1 MLTIG
6 LPFFNNE
13 KTLTSA
19 IQSVLIQTYNDWE
32 LILVDDGSTDN
43 STTIAK
49 KFAGADGRIQLVS
62 DGINRGLIYRLNQ
75 IIDLAQG
82 DYIARMD
89 SDDMMMHD
97 KLARQMEMLQADKN
111 IDVVDTAAYIINEK
125 GEPTGKRGMTDL
137 KSWDKKRTFKEVLL
151 FHPTVVAKAS
161 WYRQHKYNENFVRSE
176 DFELWC
182 RTFDNTV
189 FARVYEPLF
198 IYREGRVNVKN
209 YSRSNQSYRK
219 ILKTHSKGVLTPVE
233 RGVELIKS
241 HCKTKLY
248 HSFSFFNMQQLLT
261 TKRNAALTR
270 EEKHQLREVIEQI
283 SHFEPKVQHK

>member
-13 KTLTSA
+13 KTLADA
-19 IQSVLIQTYNDWE
+19 IKSILIQTYQDWE

-43 STTIAK
+43 SYTIANR
-49 KFAGADGRIQLVS
+49 FAQNNSRIKLVS
-62 DGINRGLIYRLNQ
+62 DGKNKGLVTRLNQ

-89 SDDMMMHD
+89 SDDMMMPD
-97 KLARQMEMLQADKN
+97 KLARQMEVLTADKN
-111 IDVVDTAAYIINEK
+111 IDVIDTAAYIINEK
-125 GEPTGKRGMTDL
+125 GEPTGMRGMTDL
-137 KSWDKKRTFKEVLL
+137 KSWDKKKTFKEVLL
-151 FHPTVVAKAS
+151 FHPTVVAKTS

-209 YSRSNQSYRK
+209 YSRSNKSYRK
-219 ILKTHSKGVLTPVE
+219 ILRTHSKGVLSPVE

-248 HSFSFFNMQQLLT
+248 HSFSFFNMQHLLT
-261 TKRNAALTR
+261 TKRNAAITR
-270 EEKHQLREVIEQI
+270 EEKNKLREIIEQI
-283 SHFEPKVQHK
+283 GHFEPEVQHK